1 MGVENGTVLVR
12 VYVCVSD
19 IDLDDQSPYWIL
31 VYTDSTILVNLL
43 IESLD
48 PSFLFST
55 PLALAV
61 YDDIFSR

>member
-19 IDLDDQSPYWIL
+19 IDLDYQSPYWIF
-31 VYTDSTILVNLL
+31 VYTVSTVLVNLL

-61 YDDIFSR
+61 YDDIFYR